1 MQAFFT
7 SSLEK
12 PNQTEVCGI
21 LKFMVTL
28 KEGCSAQHRVAMDAL
43 RYCAR
48 HDVHKT
54 FPLEWAIANDYS
66 DRFLATA
73 WKRARTDDKLGGDI
87 FCELHC
93 KVLGMVIPQ
102 ASLQKCVGCK
112 GDWVAIKDDL
122 HKVVASS
129 LVGTEL
135 FGFAMGRIL
144 ASQVMLAI
152 CPMTQTVRWVCPVIL

>member
-1 MQAFFT
+1 
-7 SSLEK
+7 
-12 PNQTEVCGI
+12 
-21 LKFMVTL
+21 
-28 KEGCSAQHRVAMDAL
+28 
-43 RYCAR
+43 
-48 HDVHKT
+48 
-54 FPLEWAIANDYS
+54 
-66 DRFLATA
+66 
-73 WKRARTDDKLGGDI
+73 
-87 FCELHC
+87 
-93 KVLGMVIPQ
+93 MVIPQ

-152 CPMTQTVRWVCPVIL
+152 CPMTQIVRWVCPVIL